1 MRGLRVIAIVTAAWM
16 TATAALVAQATPAAA
31 DLAKRLQARY
41 DTIRDFSGDFTQTF
55 QGILVRRGTTERGRV
70 LVKKPSRVRFTYSA
84 PEKKEFVSDGFR
96 FYSYY
101 PKDRL
106 GSESPLPKPD
116 EGSTALLFLAGHGNL
131 TRDFTASMPAAQP
144 DGEWHLRLVPRT
156 PQADFDTLTLIV
168 DRATL
173 MLRGFVTVN
182 DQGTNTI
189 RFEQLKENTGIK
201 DDAFYFKFP
210 PGTEISR

>member
-1 MRGLRVIAIVTAAWM
+1 MRVLRIATLLTGVWIA
-16 TATAALVAQATPAAA
+16 TATALALQATPSPA

-41 DTIRDFSGDFTQTF
+41 ETVRDFSADFTQTF
-55 QGILVRRGTTERGRV
+55 QGVLVRRGTTEKGKV

-106 GSESPLPKPD
+106 GSESALPKAN
-116 EGSTALLFLAGHGNL
+116 EKSTALLFLAGQGDL
-131 TRDFTASMPAAQP
+131 SRDFTASMAATQPA
-144 DGEWHLRLVPRT
+144 GEWHLRLLPRT
-156 PQADFDTLTLIV
+156 PQADFDTLTLLV

-173 MLRGFVTVN
+173 RLNGFITVD

-189 RFEQLKENTGIK
+189 RFEQLKENTGLK
-201 DDAFYFKFP
+201 DDAFFFKFP

>member
-1 MRGLRVIAIVTAAWM
+1 MRGLRIAAIVTAVWM
-16 TATAALVAQATPAAA
+16 TAGAILIGQTTPTAA

-41 DTIRDFSGDFTQTF
+41 DTIRDFSGEFTQTY
-55 QGILVRRGTTERGRV
+55 QGTLVRKGTTESGKL
-70 LVKKPSRVRFTYSA
+70 LVKKPSRVRFTYST
-84 PEKKEFVSDGFR
+84 PEKKEFVSDGVR

-101 PKDRL
+101 PKNRQ
-106 GSESPLPKPD
+106 GSQAPLPKAD

-131 TRDFTASMPAAQP
+131 TRDFTSSMAATQP
-144 DGEWHLRLVPRT
+144 EGEWHLRLVPKT

-173 MLRGFVTVN
+173 ILRGFVTVN

-189 RFEQLKENTGIK
+189 RFKNLKENTGIK
-201 DDAFYFKFP
+201 DDAFYFQFP

>member
-1 MRGLRVIAIVTAAWM
+1 M
-16 TATAALVAQATPAAA
+16 TAGAILLGQTPPTAA

-41 DTIRDFSGDFTQTF
+41 DTIRDFSGEFTQSF
-55 QGILVRRGTTERGRV
+55 QGVLLRRGTTERGKV
-70 LVKKPSRVRFTYSA
+70 LVKKPSRVRFTYTA
-84 PEKKEFVSDGFR
+84 PDKKEFVSDGFR

-106 GSESPLPKPD
+106 GSESPLPKAN

-131 TRDFTASMPAAQP
+131 SRDFTSSMVATQP
-144 DGEWHLRLVPRT
+144 EGEWHLRLVPRT

-168 DRATL
+168 DRSTL
-173 MLRGFVTVN
+173 MLRGFVTVD

-189 RFEQLKENTGIK
+189 RFENLKENTGIK

-210 PGTEISR
+210 PGTEITR

>member
-1 MRGLRVIAIVTAAWM
+1 MRGLRISAIVTAVWM
-16 TATAALVAQATPAAA
+16 TAGAILIGQTTPTAA

-41 DTIRDFSGDFTQTF
+41 DTIRDFSGEFTQTY
-55 QGILVRRGTTERGRV
+55 QGTLVRKGTTESGRL

-84 PEKKEFVSDGFR
+84 PEKKEFVSDGVR

-101 PKDRL
+101 PKNRQ
-106 GSESPLPKPD
+106 GSQAPLPKAD

-131 TRDFTASMPAAQP
+131 TRDFTSSMAATQP
-144 DGEWHLRLVPRT
+144 EGEWHLRLVPKT

-173 MLRGFVTVN
+173 ILRGFVTVN

-189 RFEQLKENTGIK
+189 RFKNLKENTGIK
-201 DDAFYFKFP
+201 DDAFYFQFP

>member
-1 MRGLRVIAIVTAAWM
+1 MRSVRLSAIVTAAWM
-16 TATAALVAQATPAAA
+16 TAGTILVGQTTPTAA

-55 QGILVRRGTTERGRV
+55 QGVLVKRATTERGRV
-70 LVKKPSRVRFTYSA
+70 LLKKPSRVRFTYSA

-106 GSESPLPKPD
+106 GSEAPLPKPN

-131 TRDFTASMPAAQP
+131 TRDFTASMTATQP
-144 DGEWHLRLVPRT
+144 EGEWHLRLTPKT
-156 PQADFDTLTLIV
+156 PQTDFDTLTLIV
-168 DRATL
+168 DRATM

-189 RFEQLKENTGIK
+189 RFEHLKENTGIK

>member
-1 MRGLRVIAIVTAAWM
+1 MRGMRITPIVTAAWM
-16 TATAALVAQATPAAA
+16 TAGAILLGQTTPTAA
-31 DLAKRLQARY
+31 DLAKRLQTRY
-41 DTIRDFSGDFTQTF
+41 DTIRDFSGEFTQTF
-55 QGILVRRGTTERGRV
+55 QGVLVRRATTESGKV

-101 PKDRL
+101 PKNRQ
-106 GSESPLPKPD
+106 GSESPLPKAN

-131 TRDFTASMPAAQP
+131 SRDFTSSMAASQP
-144 DGEWHLRLVPRT
+144 EGEWHLRLVPKT
-156 PQADFDTLTLIV
+156 PQADFETLTLIV

-173 MLRGFVTVN
+173 MLRGFVTV
-182 DQGTNTI
+182 DQQGTNTI
-189 RFEQLKENTGIK
+189 LFKNLKENTGIK
-201 DDAFYFKFP
+201 DDAFYFTFP

>member
-1 MRGLRVIAIVTAAWM
+1 MRYARIAGVVAAAWIAAGSSLLGQ
-16 TATAALVAQATPAAA
+16 TAPSAA

-41 DTIRDFSGDFTQTF
+41 DTIRDFSADFTQTF
-55 QGILVRRGTTERGRV
+55 QGILVRRATTEQGKL

-84 PEKKEFVSDGFR
+84 PEKKEFVSDGVQ

-106 GSESPLPKPD
+106 GSRSPLPKAN
-116 EGSTALLFLAGHGNL
+116 EGSTALLFLAGRGDL
-131 TRDFTASMPAAQP
+131 SRDFTASMGATQP
-144 DGEWHLRLVPRT
+144 EKEWHLRLVPRT
-156 PQADFDTLTLIV
+156 PQADFDTLTLLV

-173 MLRGFVTVN
+173 MLVGFVTVD

-189 RFEQLKENTGIK
+189 RFEHLKENTGIK
-201 DDAFYFKFP
+201 DDAFFFKFP
-210 PGTEISR
+210 PGTEITR

>member
-1 MRGLRVIAIVTAAWM
+1 MRAVRIAAIITAAWM
-16 TATAALVAQATPAAA
+16 TAGTILLAQATPTAA

-41 DTIRDFSGDFTQTF
+41 ATIHDFSGDFTQTF
-55 QGILVRRGTTERGRV
+55 QGALVRKGTTERGRI
-70 LVKKPSRVRFTYSA
+70 LLKKPSRVRFTYTT

-101 PKDRL
+101 PKNRQ
-106 GSESPLPKPD
+106 GSEAPLPKAN
-116 EGSTALLFLAGHGNL
+116 EGSTALLFLAGRGDL
-131 TRDFTASMPAAQP
+131 TRDFTPSMAETQP
-144 DGEWHLRLVPRT
+144 DGEWHLRLVPKT
-156 PQADFDTLTLIV
+156 PQSDFDTLTLIV
-168 DRATL
+168 DRASL

-182 DQGTNTI
+182 DQGSNTV
-189 RFEQLKENTGIK
+189 RFLNLKENTGIK